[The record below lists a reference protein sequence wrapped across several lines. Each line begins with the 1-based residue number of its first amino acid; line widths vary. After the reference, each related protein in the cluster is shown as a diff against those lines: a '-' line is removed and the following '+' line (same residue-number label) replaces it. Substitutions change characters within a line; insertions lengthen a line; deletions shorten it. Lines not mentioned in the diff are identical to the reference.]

1 MKNFRK
7 SVVLTVFTLLYTLM
21 LSAQDITPVVK
32 LPTNDESK
40 LITYEKVQEVAGVDQ
55 GELYR
60 RALQWCMTYFKNPA
74 DVIREKD
81 SLDGKIVCKARFK
94 ISNPADKKGLAT
106 DAGQVQYTLN
116 LMFKDGRYR
125 YILTEFNWKGQSY
138 YPIER
143 WMDTEA
149 QSYKTV
155 FNHYL
160 QQTDDKAKE
169 LLKDLDKAMKT
180 AEVVKTDE
188 W

>member
-1 MKNFRK
+1 MIHFRK
-7 SVVLTVFTLLYTLM
+7 ILLTTFSLLNALV
-21 LSAQDITPVVK
+21 LSAQDNTTVVK
-32 LPTNDESK
+32 LPMDDESK

-60 RALQWCMTYFKNPA
+60 RALQWCMTHFKNPS

-81 SLDGKIVCKARFK
+81 SLGGKIICKARFK
-94 ISNPADKKGLAT
+94 ISNPPDKKGLAT
-106 DAGQVQYTLN
+106 DAGLVQYTLN

-125 YILTEFNWKGQSY
+125 YILTEFNWKQQSY

-143 WMDTEA
+143 WMDTSA
-149 QSYKTV
+149 QYYKSD
-155 FNHYL
+155 FNYYL

-169 LLKDLDKAMKT
+169 ILKDLDKAMKT
-180 AEVVKTDE
+180 AEVVKTDD